1 MNKRPNDYEG
11 TKKMGLWKIGL
22 EQSGKDYIEPK
33 KIKNELVKNSMLM
46 VTLLYSLHA
55 STLSSLFRFP

>member
-11 TKKMGLWKIGL
+11 IKKMGLWKIGL

-33 KIKNELVKNSMLM
+33 KKIKNELVKNSMLV
-46 VTLLYSLHA
+46 VTLLYL
-55 STLSSLFRFP
+55 

>member
-11 TKKMGLWKIGL
+11 IKKMGLWKIGL

-33 KIKNELVKNSMLM
+33 KIKNELVRVPCLV
-46 VTLLYSLHA
+46 VTPSVPIIA
-55 STLSSLFRFP
+55 CINFKQFV

>member
-1 MNKRPNDYEG
+1 MNKHPNDYEG

-33 KIKNELVKNSMLM
+33 KKKKNKLVKNSMLV
-46 VTLLYSLHA
+46 VTLLYS
-55 STLSSLFRFP
+55 